1 MNFKYIWLTI
11 IITFIGI
18 KLVNFAYNKK
28 NKRRNLYTHMYTQV
42 KLLSKIQPRHCKR
55 NNSRIKRKKVK

>member
-28 NKRRNLYTHMYTQV
+28 NKRRNIYTHMYTQA
-42 KLLSKIQPRHCKR
+42 KLLSKIQPRHC
-55 NNSRIKRKKVK
+55 